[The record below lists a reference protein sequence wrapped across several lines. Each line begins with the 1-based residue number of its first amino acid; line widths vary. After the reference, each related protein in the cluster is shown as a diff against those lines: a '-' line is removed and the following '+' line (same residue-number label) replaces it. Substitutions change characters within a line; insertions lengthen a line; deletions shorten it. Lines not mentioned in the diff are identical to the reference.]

1 MKQNFCYRKHLRT
14 ILLFICCCGLI
25 DLIYSQHWDAT
36 LDYSSTNN
44 PAGQWSYGRKWE
56 ATSTGFDLFT
66 VQWGSTGWYFGN
78 VGHGGPSIQAVPFPI
93 LWAKNNSNGLPVLRW
108 TSPGAGNYL
117 FQSTFIGRDSR
128 GVNVTVYVTVNNTVV
143 FTDQVEYYLDTA
155 QYSSILTLNLNDK
168 VDCIVKWNGVIT
180 AESSW
185 TSAEVI
191 IDLLSLCE
199 APLNSGWNLISLDV
213 DPMDNSPDV
222 VFSPLISS
230 NNLQMVTGYQNQQGV
245 FFDPNGLQFLNTLQ
259 SIVPG
264 EGYWVKLQSAA
275 TLSVEGFYYPPD
287 FSIDLVEGWN
297 LIGYWLQGTATPE
310 IAFAQLITAGVLQ
323 MVTGYEQG
331 GKFFDP
337 FGLPFL
343 NTLTEVKN
351 GFGYWLK
358 VSTDYEGFI
367 FP

>member
-1 MKQNFCYRKHLRT
+1 MKKNINCRKLKRF
-14 ILLFICCCGLI
+14 ILLFIFCFSLT
-25 DLIYSQHWDAT
+25 DPIYSQHWNAT
-36 LDYSSTNN
+36 TDYSIINN

-56 ATSTGFDLFT
+56 AISTGFDLFT
-66 VQWGSTGWYFGN
+66 VRWGSTGWYFGN

-108 TSPGAGNYL
+108 TSPGVGNYF

-155 QYSSILTLNLNDK
+155 QYSSILSLNMNDK
-168 VDCIVKWNGVIT
+168 IDCIVKWNGVIT

-199 APLNSGWNLISLDV
+199 TPLNSGWNLISFDV
-213 DPMDNSPDV
+213 MKYQYSPESY
-222 VFSPLISS
+222 FQPLISS

-245 FFDPNGLQFLNTLQ
+245 FFDPNGLPFLNTLQ
-259 SIVPG
+259 SIIPG

-297 LIGYWLQGTATPE
+297 LIGYWLDETTTPE
-310 IAFAQLITAGVLQ
+310 AAFASLISAGILE
-323 MVTGYEQG
+323 MVTGYDQG

-337 FGLPFL
+337 NGAPFM
-343 NTLTEVKN
+343 NTLTEIKN
-351 GFGYWLK
+351 GLGYWVK
-358 VSTDYEGFI
+358 VNSNTNFI
-367 FP
+367 FPQ